1 MPFPKKFII
10 PLIIH
15 LLSHL
20 VRSLQI
26 FVVGFLIILGVST
39 TVIHAESIPE
49 KAPANGIYDPHHHL
63 DDTTIKQIESL
74 NAEYAKTKLRPQIGV
89 VLIDHLDS
97 GLEETANKTARN
109 WKIGYQDTKMGVLTL
124 IAIKDRKIRTEV
136 SSPLGVYL
144 TDQKAY
150 QLNET
155 IKNDF
160 RNQQYSKGLL
170 KYLVELD
177 TQLQPVL
184 TKSEKELKD
193 EAPESNPAMLLVI
206 FGAVIVLTT
215 ILIAIAESMGLRFYQ
230 DGTIGYRSSSSGSHD
245 NYYNGI
251 SNHSSSSHS
260 SHDSHDSSSG
270 WSSSDWSGGGFDGGG
285 SSGGW

>member
-1 MPFPKKFII
+1 MPFPKKIII
-10 PLIIH
+10 PFIIH
-15 LLSHL
+15 LLNHL

-26 FVVGFLIILGVST
+26 FVVSFLIIFGVST
-39 TVIHAESIPE
+39 TMAHAEAIPE
-49 KAPANGIYDPHHHL
+49 KAPANGVYDPHHYL
-63 DDTTIKQIESL
+63 DDTTVKQIESL
-74 NAEYAKTKLRPQIGV
+74 NEEYAKTKLRPQIGV
-89 VLIDHLDS
+89 VLIDHLDND
-97 GLEETANKTARN
+97 LEETANKTARN

-150 QLNET
+150 ELNET
-155 IKNDF
+155 IKSDF
-160 RNQQYSKGLL
+160 RNEAYNKGVL

-184 TKSEKELKD
+184 TKSEKELND
-193 EAPESNPAMLLVI
+193 DAPKSNPAMLLVI

-230 DGTIGYRSSSSGSHD
+230 DGTIGYRSSSSGSYD
-245 NYYNGI
+245 NYYSGT
-251 SNHSSSSHS
+251 SNHS
-260 SHDSHDSSSG
+260 SHDS
-270 WSSSDWSGGGFDGGG
+270 
-285 SSGGW
+285 SGGW

>member
-10 PLIIH
+10 PFIIH
-15 LLSHL
+15 FLSHL

-26 FVVGFLIILGVST
+26 FVVSFLIILGVST
-39 TVIHAESIPE
+39 TIAHAETIPE
-49 KAPANGIYDPHHHL
+49 KAPANGVYDPHHYL
-63 DDTTIKQIESL
+63 DDATIKQIESL
-74 NAEYAKTKLRPQIGV
+74 NKEYAKTKLRPQIGIAI
-89 VLIDHLDS
+89 IDHLDS

-109 WKIGYQDTKMGVLTL
+109 WKIGYQDTNMGVLTL

-144 TDQKAY
+144 TDQKASE
-150 QLNET
+150 LNQT

-160 RNQQYSKGLL
+160 RNEAYNKGVL
-170 KYLVELD
+170 KYMVELD

-215 ILIAIAESMGLRFYQ
+215 ILIAIAKSMELRLYS
-230 DGTIGYRSSSSGSHD
+230 DGTTSYGSSSSSSSYTD
-245 NYYNGI
+245 YSGI
-251 SNHSSSSHS
+251 SSHSTSDHSSSSS
-260 SHDSHDSSSG
+260 Y
-270 WSSSDWSGGGFDGGG
+270 SDWSGGGFDGGG
-285 SSGGW
+285 ASGGW

>member
-1 MPFPKKFII
+1 MPFPKKVLI
-10 PLIIH
+10 PFIIH

-26 FVVGFLIILGVST
+26 FVVSFLVILGVST
-39 TVIHAESIPE
+39 TIAHAESIPE
-49 KAPANGIYDPHHHL
+49 KAPANGVYDPHHYL
-63 DDTTIKQIESL
+63 DDATIKQIESL

-89 VLIDHLDS
+89 VLIDHLDND
-97 GLEETANKTARN
+97 LEETANKTARN

-144 TDQKAY
+144 TDQKASK
-150 QLNET
+150 LNQT
-155 IKNDF
+155 IKSDF
-160 RNQQYSKGLL
+160 RNEAYSKGVL

-184 TKSEKELKD
+184 TKSEKELED
-193 EAPESNPAMLLVI
+193 EAPDSNPALILII

-215 ILIAIAESMGLRFYQ
+215 ILIAIAEAMGLRFYQ
-230 DGTIGYRSSSSGSHD
+230 DGTIGYRSSSSGSYD
-245 NYYNGI
+245 KYYSGT
-251 SNHSSSSHS
+251 SNHS
-260 SHDSHDSSSG
+260 SHDSSSG
-270 WSSSDWSGGGFDGGG
+270 WSSSDWGGGGFDGGG

>member
-1 MPFPKKFII
+1 M
-10 PLIIH
+10 
-15 LLSHL
+15 
-20 VRSLQI
+20 
-26 FVVGFLIILGVST
+26 
-39 TVIHAESIPE
+39 
-49 KAPANGIYDPHHHL
+49 GI
-63 DDTTIKQIESL
+63 
-74 NAEYAKTKLRPQIGV
+74 
-89 VLIDHLDS
+89 
-97 GLEETANKTARN
+97 
-109 WKIGYQDTKMGVLTL
+109 LTL

-160 RNQQYSKGLL
+160 RNGAYSKGVL

-184 TKSEKELKD
+184 TKSEKELED
-193 EAPESNPAMLLVI
+193 EAPKENPAWLLVI

-230 DGTIGYRSSSSGSHD
+230 DGTTGYRSSSSSSYD
-245 NYYNGI
+245 NYYSGT
-251 SNHSSSSHS
+251 SNHS
-260 SHDSHDSSSG
+260 SHDSSSG
-270 WSSSDWSGGGFDGGG
+270 WSSSD
-285 SSGGW
+285 

>member
-1 MPFPKKFII
+1 MPFPKKILISFII
-10 PLIIH
+10 HI
-15 LLSHL
+15 LSHL

-26 FVVGFLIILGVST
+26 FVVSFLIILGVST
-39 TVIHAESIPE
+39 TMAHAEAIPE
-49 KAPANGIYDPHHHL
+49 KAPANGVYDPHHYL
-63 DDTTIKQIESL
+63 DDATIKQIESL

-89 VLIDHLDS
+89 VLIDHLDN

-124 IAIKDRKIRTEV
+124 IAIKDQKIRTEV

-144 TDQKAY
+144 TDQKASE
-150 QLNET
+150 LNQT

-170 KYLVELD
+170 KYMVELD

-206 FGAVIVLTT
+206 FGAVIVLTS
-215 ILIAIAESMGLRFYQ
+215 ILIAIAEAMGLRFYQ
-230 DGTIGYRSSSSGSHD
+230 DGTIGYRSSSSSSSHD
-245 NYYNGI
+245 GYYSGI

-260 SHDSHDSSSG
+260 SDHSSS
-270 WSSSDWSGGGFDGGG
+270 SSYSDWSGGGFDGGG
-285 SSGGW
+285 ASGGW

>member
-26 FVVGFLIILGVST
+26 FVVSFLVILGVST
-39 TVIHAESIPE
+39 AMAHAEAIPE
-49 KAPANGIYDPHHHL
+49 KAPANGVYDPHHYL
-63 DDTTIKQIESL
+63 DDATIKQIESL
-74 NAEYAKTKLRPQIGV
+74 NEEYAKTKLRPQIGIAI
-89 VLIDHLDS
+89 IDHLDRD
-97 GLEETANKTARN
+97 LEETANKVARN

-144 TDQKAY
+144 TDQKASE
-150 QLNET
+150 LNQT

-170 KYLVELD
+170 KYMVELD
-177 TQLQPVL
+177 TQLQPIL

-193 EAPESNPAMLLVI
+193 EAPKSNPAMLLVI

-215 ILIAIAESMGLRFYQ
+215 ILIAIAESMGFRLYS
-230 DGTIGYRSSSSGSHD
+230 DSTTSYGSSSSSSSYTGYS
-245 NYYNGI
+245 GI
-251 SNHSSSSHS
+251 SSHSTSDHSSSSS
-260 SHDSHDSSSG
+260 Y
-270 WSSSDWSGGGFDGGG
+270 SDWSGGGFDGGG
-285 SSGGW
+285 ASGGW

>member
-49 KAPANGIYDPHHHL
+49 KAPANGVYDPHHYL
-63 DDTTIKQIESL
+63 DDATIKQIESL
-74 NAEYAKTKLRPQIGV
+74 NEEYAKTKLRPQIGIAI
-89 VLIDHLDS
+89 IDHLDRD
-97 GLEETANKTARN
+97 LEETANKVARN

-144 TDQKAY
+144 TDQKASE
-150 QLNET
+150 LNQT

-177 TQLQPVL
+177 TQLQPIL

-206 FGAVIVLTT
+206 FEAVIVLTT

-230 DGTIGYRSSSSGSHD
+230 DGTTGYRSSSSGSYD
-245 NYYNGI
+245 KYYSGT
-251 SNHSSSSHS
+251 SNHS
-260 SHDSHDSSSG
+260 SHDSSSG